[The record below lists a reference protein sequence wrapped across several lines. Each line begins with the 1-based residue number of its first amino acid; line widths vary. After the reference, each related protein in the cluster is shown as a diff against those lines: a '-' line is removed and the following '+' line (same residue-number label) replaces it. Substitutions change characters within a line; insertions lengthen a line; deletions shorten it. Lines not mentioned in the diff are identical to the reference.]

1 MRNALSGHG
10 KRGIAKGN
18 SQDMF
23 LVRPGN
29 TVSVKLCGKSLKIQ
43 PSPYR
48 NNENVFQS
56 VAQYLFI
63 RFFN

>member
-1 MRNALSGHG
+1 
-10 KRGIAKGN
+10 
-18 SQDMF
+18 MF

-43 PSPYR
+43 PSPYGD
-48 NNENVFQS
+48 NENVFQS
-56 VAQYLFI
+56 IAQYLFI